1 MCVRRVD
8 GVRDT
13 YYYRLGAGPKIQE
26 VKTTESNNKSLWLAN
41 MMSIDRHA
49 VDAVQRTCHQGT
61 DSPPEHEEAV

>member
-1 MCVRRVD
+1 M

-41 MMSIDRHA
+41 MMWIDRHA
-49 VDAVQRTCHQGT
+49 VDAV
-61 DSPPEHEEAV
+61 